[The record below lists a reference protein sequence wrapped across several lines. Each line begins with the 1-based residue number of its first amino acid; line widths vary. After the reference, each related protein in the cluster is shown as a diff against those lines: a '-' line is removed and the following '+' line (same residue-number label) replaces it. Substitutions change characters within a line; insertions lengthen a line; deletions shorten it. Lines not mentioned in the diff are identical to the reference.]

1 MLQPQ
6 FSQELLG
13 YTATVAG
20 EALTG
25 GGLVLLILAP
35 LSGIAS
41 DKDVYKRQAR
51 YVACDRCDVSLDE
64 G

>member
-1 MLQPQ
+1 MYKRQVLQPQ
-6 FSQELLG
+6 FSQQLLG

-41 DKDVYKRQAR
+41 DKFEMCIRDSIAPSAKEK
-51 YVACDRCDVSLDE
+51 L
-64 G
+64 